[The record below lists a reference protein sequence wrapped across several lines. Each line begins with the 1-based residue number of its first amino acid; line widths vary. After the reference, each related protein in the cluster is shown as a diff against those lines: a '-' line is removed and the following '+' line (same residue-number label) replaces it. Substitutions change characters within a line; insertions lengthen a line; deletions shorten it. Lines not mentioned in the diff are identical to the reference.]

1 MLTAYP
7 HSNVRRS
14 VYAILLFFAV
24 LGPATLVVLAIK
36 NARAP
41 WMLITSLFGG
51 ILGLFLLCIWCAV
64 YVQDEPQRVR
74 IALIWIAVLFMVMVL
89 GMIFTRLS

>member
-1 MLTAYP
+1 
-7 HSNVRRS
+7 
-14 VYAILLFFAV
+14 LLFFAV

-51 ILGLFLLCIWCAV
+51 ILGLLLLCIWCAV

>member
-1 MLTAYP
+1 
-7 HSNVRRS
+7 
-14 VYAILLFFAV
+14 
-24 LGPATLVVLAIK
+24 
-36 NARAP
+36 
-41 WMLITSLFGG
+41 
-51 ILGLFLLCIWCAV
+51 V